1 MAKTKSKQLA
11 NILTFTTASIDVV
24 SGSLIPDAA
33 NLYNIGSSTL
43 PYKSGSFQHLASDSG
58 SIGSV
63 TTTGNA
69 IVEGDLLVTQHI
81 KHQGDTNTLINF
93 TENRVRLDAGG
104 INFISLEKDAS
115 TPYPLTINNGGN
127 RINFRV
133 QDRNSNLLLKTD
145 SEKFNVNL
153 YHAGNEKLQTNTAGV
168 SITGS
173 VLLQEQS
180 TTPTAQEGGLM
191 YSGSNFYLGFD

>member
-1 MAKTKSKQLA
+1 MANLKSKQLA

-43 PYKSGSFQHLASDSG
+43 PYKSGSFQHLASDSS
-58 SIGSV
+58 SIGSA

-69 IVEGDLLVTQHI
+69 IVEGDLLVTQYIRH
-81 KHQGDTNTLINF
+81 KGDTNTLINF
-93 TENRVRLDAGG
+93 TDNRVRLDAGG
-104 INFISLEKDAS
+104 VNFLSFEKDAS
-115 TPYPLTINNGGN
+115 TPYPFTVNNGGN

-133 QDRNSNLLLKTD
+133 VDRNSDLLLKTD

>member
-11 NILTFTTASIDVV
+11 NLLTFSTASIDVV

-43 PYKSGSFQHLASDSG
+43 PYKSGSFQHLQASE
-58 SIGSV
+58 
-63 TTTGNA
+63 NA
-69 IVEGDLLVTQHI
+69 VVDGDLKVSQYI
-81 KHQGDTNTLINF
+81 KHKGNETTFLNF
-93 TENRVRLDAGG
+93 TSNRIRFKAGDVGFLDM
-104 INFISLEKDAS
+104 EKDAS
-115 TPYPLTINNGGN
+115 TPYPFTVNQGGN

-133 QDRNSNLLLKTD
+133 MDRNTELLLKTD
-145 SEKFNVNL
+145 SEAFNVKL

-168 SITGS
+168 GITGS
-173 VLLQEQS
+173 VLLQEQT

>member
-1 MAKTKSKQLA
+1 MANIKSKQFASL
-11 NILTFTTASIDVV
+11 LTLSTASIDVV
-24 SGSLIPDAA
+24 SGSFLPDAA
-33 NLYNIGSSTL
+33 DTYNVGSSTL
-43 PYKSGSFQHLASDSG
+43 PWLSGSFRHMD
-58 SIGSV
+58 I
-63 TTTGNA
+63 N
-69 IVEGDLLVTQHI
+69 GDVKVAQYI
-81 KHQGDTNTLINF
+81 KHRGDTDTFINF
-93 TENRVRLDAGG
+93 TDNRVRLNAGG
-104 INFISLEKDAS
+104 VGFMSLEKDAS
-115 TPYPLTINNGGN
+115 TPYPLTVNHGGN

-133 QDRNSNLLLKTD
+133 VDRNTDLLLKTD

-168 SITGS
+168 SVTGS

>member
-58 SIGSV
+58 SFQNIL
-63 TTTGNA
+63 TTQNA
-69 IVEGDLLVTQHI
+69 VVDGDLVVTQHI
-81 KHQGDTNTLINF
+81 KHKGDTNTLINF

-104 INFISLEKDAS
+104 VNFLSLEKDAS
-115 TPYPLTINNGGN
+115 TPYPLTVNNGGN

-133 QDRNSNLLLKTD
+133 VDRNSNLLLKTD
-145 SEKFNVNL
+145 SEAFNVKL

-168 SITGS
+168 EVTGS
-173 VLLQEQS
+173 VLLQEQT

>member
-11 NILTFTTASIDVV
+11 NLLTFTTASIDVV

-33 NLYNIGSSTL
+33 NLYNIGSATL
-43 PYKSGSFQHLASDSG
+43 PYKSGSFQHIASDSG
-58 SIGSV
+58 SFQNLL
-63 TTTGNA
+63 TTQNA
-69 IVEGDLLVTQHI
+69 VVDGELVVTQYI
-81 KHQGDTNTLINF
+81 KHKGDTNTLINF
-93 TENRVRLDAGG
+93 TDNRVRLDAGG
-104 INFISLEKDAS
+104 INFLSLEKDAS

-133 QDRNSNLLLKTD
+133 VDRNSDLLLKTD

>member
-1 MAKTKSKQLA
+1 MANIKGKQLA
-11 NILTFTTASIDVV
+11 SNLSVTNVTASGHISGSNTSTGSFGALNV
-24 SGSLIPDAA
+24 SGEGTF
-33 NLYNIGSSTL
+33 GS
-43 PYKSGSFQHLASDSG
+43 Q
-58 SIGSV
+58 
-63 TTTGNA
+63 TTTGD
-69 IVEGDLLVTQHI
+69 ILVSQYI
-81 KHQGDTNTLINF
+81 KHKGDENTLINF
-93 TENRVRLDAGG
+93 TDNRIRFNAGG
-104 INFISLEKDAS
+104 INFLSLEKDAS
-115 TPYPLTINNGGN
+115 TPYPLTVNNGGN

-133 QDRNSNLLLKTD
+133 VDRNSDLLLKTD

-168 SITGS
+168 SVTGS

>member
-24 SGSLIPDAA
+24 SGSFVPDAA
-33 NLYNIGSSTL
+33 DTYNIGSSTIPWL
-43 PYKSGSFQHLASDSG
+43 SGSFRHMDINGDVRVQQYIRHR
-58 SIGSV
+58 
-63 TTTGNA
+63 
-69 IVEGDLLVTQHI
+69 GDL
-81 KHQGDTNTLINF
+81 DTFINF
-93 TENRVRLDAGG
+93 TENRIRLNAGDIG
-104 INFISLEKDAS
+104 FMSLEKDSSA
-115 TPYPLTINNGGN
+115 PYPLTVNHGGN

-133 QDRNSNLLLKTD
+133 VDRNTNLLLKTD
-145 SEKFNVNL
+145 SEAFNVKL

>member
-43 PYKSGSFQHLASDSG
+43 PYKSGSFQHLASDSS
-58 SIGSV
+58 SIGSA

-69 IVEGDLLVTQHI
+69 IVEGDLLVTQYIRH
-81 KHQGDTNTLINF
+81 KGDTNTLINF
-93 TENRVRLDAGG
+93 TDNRVRLDAGG
-104 INFISLEKDAS
+104 VNFLSFEKDAS
-115 TPYPLTINNGGN
+115 TPYPFTVNNGGN

-133 QDRNSNLLLKTD
+133 VDRNSDLLLKTD
-145 SEKFNVNL
+145 SEAFNVNL

-168 SITGS
+168 SVTGS

>member
-43 PYKSGSFQHLASDSG
+43 PYKSGSFQHLASDSS
-58 SIGSV
+58 SIGSA

-69 IVEGDLLVTQHI
+69 IVEGDLLVTQYIRH
-81 KHQGDTNTLINF
+81 KGDTNTLINF
-93 TENRVRLDAGG
+93 TDNRVRLDAGG
-104 INFISLEKDAS
+104 VNFLSFEKDAS
-115 TPYPLTINNGGN
+115 TPYPFTVNNGGN

-133 QDRNSNLLLKTD
+133 VDRNSDLLLKTD

-153 YHAGNEKLQTNTAGV
+153 YHAGNEKLQTITTGV
-168 SITGS
+168 AITGS
-173 VLLQEQS
+173 MVLQESS
-180 TTPTAQEGGLM
+180 TLPTAQEGGIV

>member
-1 MAKTKSKQLA
+1 MANIKSKQFASL
-11 NILTFTTASIDVV
+11 LTLSTASIDVV
-24 SGSLIPDAA
+24 SGSFLPDAA
-33 NLYNIGSSTL
+33 STYNVGSSTL
-43 PYKSGSFQHLASDSG
+43 PWLSGSFQHMD
-58 SIGSV
+58 I
-63 TTTGNA
+63 N
-69 IVEGDLLVTQHI
+69 GDVKVAQYI
-81 KHQGDTNTLINF
+81 KHRGDVDTFINF
-93 TENRVRLDAGG
+93 TDNRIRFNAGNVG
-104 INFISLEKDAS
+104 FMSLEKDAS
-115 TPYPLTINNGGN
+115 TPYPLTVNHGGN

-133 QDRNSNLLLKTD
+133 VDRNTDLLLKTD

-168 SITGS
+168 SVTGS

>member
-43 PYKSGSFQHLASDSG
+43 PYKSGSFQHLASDSS
-58 SIGSV
+58 SIGSA

-69 IVEGDLLVTQHI
+69 IVEGDLLVTQYIRH
-81 KHQGDTNTLINF
+81 KGDTNTLINF
-93 TENRVRLDAGG
+93 TDNRVRLDAGG
-104 INFISLEKDAS
+104 VNFLSFEKDAS
-115 TPYPLTINNGGN
+115 TPYPFTVNNGGN

-133 QDRNSNLLLKTD
+133 VDRNTELLLKTD

-153 YHAGNEKLQTNTAGV
+153 YYAGNEKLQTLNTGV
-168 SITGS
+168 AITGS
-173 VLLQEQS
+173 MVLQEQS

>member
-11 NILTFTTASIDVV
+11 DILTFTTASIDVV

-33 NLYNIGSSTL
+33 NLYNIGSSTI
-43 PYKSGSFQHLASDSG
+43 PYKSGSFQHLASDSS
-58 SIGSV
+58 SIGSA

-69 IVEGDLLVTQHI
+69 IVEGDLLVTQYIRH
-81 KHQGDTNTLINF
+81 KGDTNTLINF
-93 TENRVRLDAGG
+93 TDNRVRLDAGG
-104 INFISLEKDAS
+104 VNFLSFEKDAS
-115 TPYPLTINNGGN
+115 TPYPFTVNNGGN

-133 QDRNSNLLLKTD
+133 VDRNSDLLLKTD
-145 SEKFNVNL
+145 SEAFNVNL

-168 SITGS
+168 SVTGS

>member
-43 PYKSGSFQHLASDSG
+43 PYKSGSFQHLASDSS
-58 SIGSV
+58 SIGSA

-69 IVEGDLLVTQHI
+69 IVEGDLLVTQYIRH
-81 KHQGDTNTLINF
+81 KGDTNTLINF
-93 TENRVRLDAGG
+93 TDNRVRLDAGG
-104 INFISLEKDAS
+104 INFLSLEKDAS
-115 TPYPLTINNGGN
+115 TPYPLTVNNGGN

-133 QDRNSNLLLKTD
+133 VDRNSDLLLKTD

-153 YHAGNEKLQTNTAGV
+153 YYAGNEKLQTLNTGV
-168 SITGS
+168 GITGS
-173 VLLQEQS
+173 MVLKEQT

>member
-1 MAKTKSKQLA
+1 MANLKSKQLA

-43 PYKSGSFQHLASDSG
+43 PYKSGSFQHLASDSS
-58 SIGSV
+58 SIGSA

-69 IVEGDLLVTQHI
+69 IVEGDLLVTQYIRH
-81 KHQGDTNTLINF
+81 KGDTNTLINF
-93 TENRVRLDAGG
+93 TDNRVRLDAGG
-104 INFISLEKDAS
+104 VNFLSFEKDAS
-115 TPYPLTINNGGN
+115 TPYPFTVNNGGN

-133 QDRNSNLLLKTD
+133 VDRNSDLLLKTD
-145 SEKFNVNL
+145 SEAFNVNL

-168 SITGS
+168 SVTGS

>member
-11 NILTFTTASIDVV
+11 NLLTFTTASIDVV

-43 PYKSGSFQHLASDSG
+43 PYKSGSFSHIEIDGEMRVAQY
-58 SIGSV
+58 
-63 TTTGNA
+63 
-69 IVEGDLLVTQHI
+69 I
-81 KHQGDTNTLINF
+81 KHKGDTDTFINF
-93 TENRVRLDAGG
+93 TDNRVRLNAGG
-104 INFISLEKDAS
+104 VGFMSLEKDAS
-115 TPYPLTINNGGN
+115 TPYPLTVNHGGN

-133 QDRNSNLLLKTD
+133 VDRNTELLLKTD

-153 YHAGNEKLQTNTAGV
+153 YYAGNEKLQTLNTGV
-168 SITGS
+168 AITGS
-173 VLLQEQS
+173 MVLQEQS

>member
-1 MAKTKSKQLA
+1 MAKTKAKQLA
-11 NILTFTTASIDVV
+11 NLLTFTTASIDVV

-33 NLYNIGSSTL
+33 NLYDIGSSTL

-104 INFISLEKDAS
+104 INFLSLEKDAS

-173 VLLQEQS
+173 VLLQEQT

>member
-1 MAKTKSKQLA
+1 MAQTKSKQLSS
-11 NILTFTTASIDVV
+11 ILTFTTASIDVV

-33 NLYNIGSSTL
+33 NLYNIGSATI
-43 PYKSGSFQHLASDSG
+43 PYKSGSFQHIEASQ
-58 SIGSV
+58 
-63 TTTGNA
+63 NA
-69 IVEGDLLVTQHI
+69 VVDGDLKVTQYI
-81 KHQGDTNTLINF
+81 KHKGNETTFINF
-93 TENRVRLDAGG
+93 TSNRIRFKAGDIGFLDM
-104 INFISLEKDAS
+104 EKDAS
-115 TPYPLTINNGGN
+115 APYPLTVNQGGN

-133 QDRNSNLLLKTD
+133 MDRNTDLLLKTD

-153 YHAGNEKLQTNTAGV
+153 YHAGNQKLQTNTAGV

-173 VLLQEQS
+173 MVLQEQS

>member
-11 NILTFTTASIDVV
+11 NILTFSTASIDVV

-33 NLYNIGSSTL
+33 NLYSIGSSTL
-43 PYKSGSFQHLASDSG
+43 PYKSGSFQNVQASE
-58 SIGSV
+58 
-63 TTTGNA
+63 NA
-69 IVEGDLLVTQHI
+69 VVDGDLKVSQYI
-81 KHQGDTNTLINF
+81 KHIGNETTFINF
-93 TENRVRLDAGG
+93 TSNRIRFKAGDIGFLDM
-104 INFISLEKDAS
+104 EKDAS
-115 TPYPLTINNGGN
+115 APYPLTVNQGGN

-133 QDRNSNLLLKTD
+133 MDRNTDLLLKTD

-153 YHAGNEKLQTNTAGV
+153 YHAGNQKLQTNTAGV

-173 VLLQEQS
+173 MVLQESS
-180 TTPTAQEGGLM
+180 TLPTAQEGGLV

>member
-1 MAKTKSKQLA
+1 MANLKSKQLA
-11 NILTFTTASIDVV
+11 NLLTFTTASIDVV

-43 PYKSGSFQHLASDSG
+43 PYKSGSFQHLASDSS
-58 SIGSV
+58 SIGSA

-69 IVEGDLLVTQHI
+69 IVEGDLLVTQYIRH
-81 KHQGDTNTLINF
+81 KGDTNTLINF
-93 TENRVRLDAGG
+93 TDNRVRLDAGG
-104 INFISLEKDAS
+104 VNFLSFEKDAS
-115 TPYPLTINNGGN
+115 TPYPFTVNNGGN

-133 QDRNSNLLLKTD
+133 VDRNSDLLLKTD
-145 SEKFNVNL
+145 SEAFNVNL

-168 SITGS
+168 SVTGS